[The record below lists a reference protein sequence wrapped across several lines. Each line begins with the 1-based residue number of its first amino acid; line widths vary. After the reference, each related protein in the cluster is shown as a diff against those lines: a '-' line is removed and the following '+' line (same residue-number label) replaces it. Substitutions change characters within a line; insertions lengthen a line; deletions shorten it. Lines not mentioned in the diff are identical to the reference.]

1 MTEANENIDIFQ
13 VGEIYYSSE
22 VKPQS
27 IDHMFLSKDNKKW
40 RCMSKVNRALLTIAA
55 KMQSFIPKMI

>member
-40 RCMSKVNRALLTIAA
+40 RCMSKVNRGFVDNCSKNA
-55 KMQSFIPKMI
+55 KFYP